1 VSLHLAAG
9 KRAHRNFVR
18 AHPGGFVVFSPRFQ
32 TMSDLIKDAAK
43 RGLKKAARWASTGKN
58 VPRLKG
64 LQAWWQRHVGEQ
76 NEINSLREQYAG
88 LIHAPTPRK
97 LLATHER
104 KVHSQFGEDGLL
116 LHFFSKIGAP
126 NQTFIEFGIEDG
138 TECNAANLALHFG
151 WGGLLM
157 DGSDSLAD
165 SARTFYH
172 KRHGIAPEHVQIRTE
187 FITKENVNDLFTQY
201 GFKGELDML
210 SLDIDGVDYWIWDAI
225 TVVSPRLVII
235 EFNASFGPDRS
246 VTVPYEPSFER
257 YAHHESGW
265 YHGASLKAFT
275 KLAAKKGYFLAG
287 CDTAGANAIFIRRDI
302 GQGKVAEFTPEEA
315 FYPHTARLR
324 EASVEG
330 QWDRVKHLPMI
341 EI

>member
-1 VSLHLAAG
+1 
-9 KRAHRNFVR
+9 
-18 AHPGGFVVFSPRFQ
+18 
-32 TMSDLIKDAAK
+32 MSDLLKDAAK

-76 NEINSLREQYAG
+76 NQINALREQYAS
-88 LIHAPTPRK
+88 LIHAPSPRK

-116 LHFFSKIGAP
+116 LHFFSQIGAP

-172 KRHGIAPEHVQIRTE
+172 KRHGIAPQHVQIRTE

-235 EFNASFGPDRS
+235 EFNASFGPTRS

-265 YHGASLKAFT
+265 YHGASLTAFT

-302 GQGKVAEFTPEEA
+302 GAGKVAEFTPADA